1 MMNWEKRLREFA
13 EGKPT
18 VLDPVALAD
27 YIAGL
32 KKYIKDLEEKNER
45 LGRLRIVG
53 NTPVERD
60 R

>member
-1 MMNWEKRLREFA
+1 MNWEKRLREFA

-32 KKYIKDLEEKNER
+32 KKYIKDLEEKNDR
-45 LGRLRIVG
+45 LGRLRVV
-53 NTPVERD
+53 NTPAVERD
-60 R
+60 K

>member
-1 MMNWEKRLREFA
+1 MNWEKRLREFA

-27 YIAGL
+27 YIASL

-45 LGRLRIVG
+45 LGRLRIV
-53 NTPVERD
+53 NTNPVDGGR
-60 R
+60 